1 MEMAKP
7 TESDKERF
15 RSLFAE
21 LPGAEI
27 KPMFGN
33 LGAFINGNMFAG
45 LYGSTVGLR
54 LSDEDREELTASR
67 ETLPF
72 ISAERPMTGY
82 VGLPVQNPAEEIEPW
97 AARAL
102 AHMAALPPKAPKS
115 PKPKKR

>member
-7 TESDKERF
+7 TESEKERF

-33 LGAFINGNMFAG
+33 LGAFVNGNLFAG

-54 LSDEDREELTASR
+54 LSETDRDELIKSSATVPFGPSEQLMAS
-67 ETLPF
+67 
-72 ISAERPMTGY
+72 Y
-82 VGLPVQNPAEEIEPW
+82 VGLPLEDQSDKIRSW
-97 AARAL
+97 GARAL
-102 AHMAALPPKAPKS
+102 ANVQTMPPKPAKT
-115 PKPKKR
+115 PKPKKG

>member
-7 TESDKERF
+7 TESEKERL

-33 LGAFINGNMFAG
+33 LGAFVNGNLFAG

-54 LSDEDREELTASR
+54 LSEPDRDELMKS
-67 ETLPF
+67 
-72 ISAERPMTGY
+72 SATTIPLG
-82 VGLPVQNPAEEIEPW
+82 PAEQPLPATW
-97 AARAL
+97 DSRSKTNPTKSGRRAL
-102 AHMAALPPKAPKS
+102 APS
-115 PKPKKR
+115 PTS

>member
-7 TESDKERF
+7 TESEKERF

-33 LGAFINGNMFAG
+33 LGAFVNGNLFAG

-54 LSDEDREELTASR
+54 LSETDRDELIKSSATVPFGPAEKPMAS
-67 ETLPF
+67 
-72 ISAERPMTGY
+72 Y
-82 VGLPVQNPAEEIEPW
+82 VGLPLEDQPDIIRSW
-97 AARAL
+97 GARAL
-102 AHMAALPPKAPKS
+102 ANVRTMPPKPAKTPKS
-115 PKPKKR
+115 KKG